1 MESRTRVRSSRT
13 GVLAAAAVVIVLGG
27 LLVARLFA
35 RDGAVQAPAAVVPAP
50 APISGAALEVPC
62 WSCPSARDWPLRFRT
77 DLDLLAPLGTGPGN
91 AAEFFVQFE
100 KDRGSRAAD
109 AVAFDARR
117 EPPPPE
123 IGWVGAVVP
132 PDDPLLLEAEPWV
145 DQATMRFYPDLL
157 PLEGAETRLANLLV
171 MLNMARSWV
180 ARGLQAEDPAA
191 GLDDCRRAIRLG
203 RLLRQEDVVLIND
216 LIGLAAIH
224 IGTRGIYALAQRE
237 GDLELA
243 LVASVVLGEA
253 APQRLYTSQRIAE
266 VDLKPAMHRNVDGA
280 VALDLGEDRLE
291 KLITMVT
298 SCPDRRFRCE
308 ALFGGQVVAWLG
320 TPDQKARMRQVLE
333 EVAGGDDPIQAPFAR
348 RMLAAPPSQA
358 QLKGYLQH
366 D

>member
-1 MESRTRVRSSRT
+1 
-13 GVLAAAAVVIVLGG
+13 VLVAAAVVILLGG
-27 LLVARLFA
+27 LFAARLLA
-35 RDGAVQAPAAVVPAP
+35 KDGAIEAPRGMVPGP
-50 APISGAALEVPC
+50 ASVTMADLEVPC
-62 WSCPSARDWPLRFRT
+62 WSCPNARDWPLRFRT

-100 KDRGSRAAD
+100 KNRGSRAAEV
-109 AVAFDARR
+109 AAFDARR

-123 IGWVGAVVP
+123 IASVTGAVVP
-132 PDDPLLLEAEPWV
+132 PDDPLLLEAEPWL

-157 PLEGAETRLANLLV
+157 PIDGSDTRVTNLLM

-191 GLDDCRRAIRLG
+191 GLDDCRRAIRMG

-216 LIGLAAIH
+216 LAGLAAIH

-243 LVASVVLGEA
+243 LVASVVLGEI
-253 APQRLYTSQRIAE
+253 APQRLYTAQRIAE
-266 VDLKPAMHRNVDGA
+266 VDLKSAMHRNVDGA

-291 KLITMVT
+291 MLITMVT
-298 SCPDRRFRCE
+298 SCPDRRFRGE
-308 ALFGGQVVAWLG
+308 ALLGSQVVAWLG
-320 TPDQKARMRQVLE
+320 TPDQKARMREVLE
-333 EVAGGDDPIQAPFAR
+333 EVADSDDPIQAPFAR

-358 QLKGYLQH
+358 QLEGYLQH

>member
-1 MESRTRVRSSRT
+1 M
-13 GVLAAAAVVIVLGG
+13 AAAVVILLGG
-27 LLVARLFA
+27 LFAARLFA
-35 RDGAVQAPAAVVPAP
+35 RDGAVKAPEAVVPAP
-50 APISGAALEVPC
+50 APISVAALEVPC
-62 WSCPSARDWPLRFRT
+62 WSCPNARDWPLRFQT
-77 DLDLLAPLGTGPGN
+77 DLDLVAPLGTGPGN

-100 KDRGSRAAD
+100 KDRGSREAEVAA
-109 AVAFDARR
+109 FESRR

-123 IGWVGAVVP
+123 IASVTGAVVP
-132 PDDPLLLEAEPWV
+132 PDDPLLLEAEPWL

-157 PLEGAETRLANLLV
+157 PIDGSDTRVTNLLM

-216 LIGLAAIH
+216 LAGLAAIH

-237 GDLELA
+237 GDLDLA
-243 LVASVVLGEA
+243 LVATVVLGEI
-253 APQRLYTSQRIAE
+253 APQRLYTAQRITE
-266 VDLKPAMHRNVDGA
+266 VDLRPAIHRGADGQ
-280 VALDLGEDRLE
+280 VVLDLPSDRLE
-291 KLITMVT
+291 KLIAMVT
-298 SCPDRRFRCE
+298 SCPDRRFRGE
-308 ALFGGQVVAWLG
+308 ALLGSQVVAWLG

-333 EVAGGDDPIQAPFAR
+333 GVAGGDDPIQAPFAR

-358 QLKGYLQH
+358 QLEGYLQQ